1 MKRLIIELGK
11 EDFDRLVKYRD
22 IINHE
27 LNLDL
32 TVEQAAADCI
42 IRKTKE
48 YINKKE
54 EGEWPNALIAA
65 NKVQYIA
72 PALLMI

>member
-42 IRKTKE
+42 INKTKE
-48 YINKKE
+48 YLNKKE
-54 EGEWPNALIAA
+54 GGE
-65 NKVQYIA
+65 
-72 PALLMI
+72 

>member
-1 MKRLIIELGK
+1 MKRLIVELRN

-22 IINHE
+22 KMNEEENI
-27 LNLDL
+27 DF

-48 YINKKE
+48 YLNKKE
-54 EGEWPNALIAA
+54 GGG
-65 NKVQYIA
+65 
-72 PALLMI
+72 